1 MQACSINML
10 ATTRISCHNAST
22 FTMGACMNQ
31 EDGKISGKARGGI
44 ARAKR
49 LSAER
54 RKEIAHKGALARWS
68 VPEQMLVAQYGA
80 PNRPLKLGEIEI
92 PCYVLNDGTR
102 VLAQR
107 GLHSG
112 IGLSAGGGK
121 GGERK
126 IVTLLE
132 GLAQKGLDVR
142 DLIARANSPIRFIP
156 AHGGNPADGY
166 EATILPDICAVLI
179 EAGRQDKLGARSQH
193 LAERAA
199 VLQHAFA
206 TLGIIALVDE
216 ATGYQAVRPQ
226 DALQAYLEKVISREL
241 AAWVKRFPDE
251 FYENIY
257 KLKNWP
263 WPGMGKNRYSVVGTY
278 TKDLVYERLGP
289 GVLKELEKKNPKNE
303 SGKRASKHHQWLT
316 EDIGNPL
323 LAQHLHSLVMF
334 QRLAL
339 ANGYGWQRFVKMID
353 QVLPKR
359 GQTMEMPLTAS
370 DSSELPPLS
379 PQ

>member
-1 MQACSINML
+1 MQALLI
-10 ATTRISCHNAST
+10 RD
-22 FTMGACMNQ
+22 ACMTADHDQNT
-31 EDGKISGKARGGI
+31 GKAKGGL
-44 ARAKR
+44 ARAR
-49 LSAER
+49 ILTPEQ
-54 RKEIAHKGALARWS
+54 RKEIAQKAAMARWDGIEK
-68 VPEQMLVAQYGA
+68 VRVAEYGE
-80 PNRPLKLGEIEI
+80 PNRPLRFGDIEI
-92 PCYVLNDGTR
+92 PCYVLSDGTR

-107 GLHSG
+107 GLYSG
-112 IGLSAGGGK
+112 IGLSVGGGK

-132 GLAQKGLDVR
+132 GLAEKGLDVR
-142 DLIARANSPIRFIP
+142 DLVARANSPIRFIP
-156 AHGGNPADGY
+156 PHGGNPADGY

-179 EAGRQDKLGARSQH
+179 EAGRRNLLGARSQH
-193 LAERAA
+193 LTERAA
-199 VLQHAFA
+199 ILQHAFA

-263 WPGMGKNRYSVVGTY
+263 WPGMGKNRYSVVGLY
-278 TKDLVYERLGP
+278 TRDLVYERLGL
-289 GVLKELEKKNPKNE
+289 GVLKELEKKNPKDE

-316 EDIGNPL
+316 DDIGDPL

-334 QRLAL
+334 QRLAI

-359 GQTMEMPLTAS
+359 GETLEMPLTVP
-370 DSSELPPLS
+370 DSSESQPPS
-379 PQ
+379 GQ

>member
-1 MQACSINML
+1 M
-10 ATTRISCHNAST
+10 TDD
-22 FTMGACMNQ
+22 
-31 EDGKISGKARGGI
+31 EKDEKKAIGGR
-44 ARAKR
+44 ARA
-49 LSAER
+49 SALTPEQ
-54 RKEIAHKGALARWS
+54 RKEIAQKGAVARWS
-68 VPEQMLVAQYGA
+68 TPREFPIAKYGA
-80 PNRPLKLGEIEI
+80 PDRPLKLGEVEI
-92 PCYVLNDGTR
+92 PCYVLSDGTR

-112 IGLSAGGGK
+112 IGLSEGGGK
-121 GGERK
+121 GGARK
-126 IVTLLE
+126 IVILLE
-132 GLAQKGLDVR
+132 SLAEKGINIR
-142 DLIARANSPIRFIP
+142 DLIARANSPIRFVP
-156 AHGGNPADGY
+156 PHGGNLADGY

-179 EAGRQDKLGARSQH
+179 EAGRQGKLGKRSEH

-199 VLQHAFA
+199 ILQHGFA

-216 ATGYQAVRPQ
+216 VTGYQEIRPQ

-263 WPGMGKNRYSVVGTY
+263 WPGMGKNRYSVVGHY

-289 GVLKELEKKNPKNE
+289 GVLKELENKNPRDE
-303 SGKRASKHHQWLT
+303 SGNRLKKHHQWLT
-316 EDIGNPL
+316 EDVGDPM
-323 LAQHLHSLVMF
+323 LAQHLHSLIMF

-339 ANGYGWQRFVKMID
+339 ANGHGWLRFIKMID

-359 GQTMEMPLTAS
+359 GSTLELQLTFPG
-370 DSSELPPLS
+370 DPTV
-379 PQ
+379 

>member
-1 MQACSINML
+1 MENSKN
-10 ATTRISCHNAST
+10 
-22 FTMGACMNQ
+22 
-31 EDGKISGKARGGI
+31 GKTLGKAKGGL
-44 ARAKR
+44 ARAK
-49 LSAER
+49 LLTSEQ
-54 RKEIAHKGALARWS
+54 RKEIAIKAATARWS
-68 VPEQMLVAQYGA
+68 PHQELPVAKYGA
-80 PNRPLKLGEIEI
+80 PNRPLRLGLIEI
-92 PCYVLNDGTR
+92 PCYVLSDGTR

-121 GGERK
+121 GGTRK
-126 IVTLLE
+126 IVLLLE
-132 GLAQKGLDVR
+132 GLAEKGLDIR
-142 DLIARANSPIRFIP
+142 DLVVRANSPIRFIP
-156 AHGGNPADGY
+156 PHGGKPADGY

-179 EAGRQDKLGARSQH
+179 EAGRQGKLGKRSEH

-199 VLQHAFA
+199 ILQHAFA

-216 ATGYQAVRPQ
+216 VTGYQEIRPQ

-263 WPGMGKNRYSVVGTY
+263 WPGMGKNRYSVVGHY
-278 TKDLVYERLGP
+278 TNDLVYERLGP
-289 GVLKELEKKNPKNE
+289 GVLKELEDKNPKYE
-303 SGKRASKHHQWLT
+303 SGARQNKHHQWLT
-316 EDIGNPL
+316 EDVGNPL
-323 LAQHLHSLVMF
+323 LAQHLHSLIMF

-339 ANGYGWQRFVKMID
+339 ANGHGWHRFVRTVD

-359 GQTMEMPLTAS
+359 GSTLEMPLTEPGDPSA
-370 DSSELPPLS
+370 
-379 PQ
+379 